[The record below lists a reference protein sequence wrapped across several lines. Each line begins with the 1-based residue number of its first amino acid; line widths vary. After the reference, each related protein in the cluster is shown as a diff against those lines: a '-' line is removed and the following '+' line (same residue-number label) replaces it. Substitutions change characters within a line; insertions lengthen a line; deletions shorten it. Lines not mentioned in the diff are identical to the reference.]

1 MKVLLRIIPIVLC
14 MVLAI
19 STVACSAEPKFQY
32 ESAAA
37 LKALVINEAPD
48 YPETSFIVFS
58 DPHIYAHSLGTDGKA
73 FQAYLAQDRKLLKE
87 SVEILESAI
96 EAIKKVDARFIIV
109 PGDLTKDGERVSHEL
124 AASYFSQLEASG
136 KQVYVIPGNHDI
148 NNGAAY
154 KYIGDTT
161 ERVPNITAAEFVRIY
176 GEFGYQ
182 EALQRDPASL
192 SYLAEP
198 QSGLWLLALDSC
210 RYTEN
215 QEGHEPVTD
224 GKFSALTLQWIENIL
239 KEAATKNKA
248 IIATVHHG
256 IVEHYRG
263 HEKNFGAYIIDDY
276 PAISKLLAMYNVC
289 MVFTGHY
296 HSQDITVTR
305 WTETNKFIFDI
316 ETGSLVTYPCPYR
329 VVSIDKSQKAA
340 IRSYRI
346 LETRTHPN
354 NFQEYARKYVIEGIR
369 GIAAQVIQGYRVER
383 AEAEDLAQQVAEAFV
398 AHYAGD
404 EKLAP
409 NQEPLRT
416 SGLSTMGWFVVTSR
430 KDLVRGLWQDLE
442 PADNNITID
451 LKTGKWEH
459 LK

>member
-1 MKVLLRIIPIVLC
+1 MKTLPRIISIVFC
-14 MVLAI
+14 AILAI
-19 STVACSAEPKFQY
+19 SIIACSPALQY
-32 ESAAA
+32 QTDATPPA
-37 LKALVINEAPD
+37 LLNKEIPS

-58 DPHIYAHSLGTDGKA
+58 DPHVYAPSLGTEGRA

-87 SVEILESAI
+87 SVEILESALD
-96 EAIKKVDARFIIV
+96 AMKKIDARFIIV

-148 NNGAAY
+148 NNGDSY

-161 ERVPNITAAEFVRIY
+161 ERVPNITAAEFTRIY

-198 QSGLWLLALDSC
+198 QAELWLLALDSC
-210 RYTEN
+210 RYAEN
-215 QEGHEPVTD
+215 QEGHEPITD

-239 KEAATKNKA
+239 KEATTKNKA
-248 IIATVHHG
+248 VIATVHHG

-263 HEKNFGAYIIDDY
+263 QEKSFGAYIIDDY
-276 PAISKLLAMYNVC
+276 PAIARLLTMCNVRL
-289 MVFTGHY
+289 VFTGHY
-296 HSQDITVTR
+296 HAQDITLSR
-305 WTETNKFIFDI
+305 WPEANKFTFDI

-329 VVSIDKSQKAA
+329 VVSIDKGQKTTV
-340 IRSYRI
+340 RSYLI
-346 LETRTHPN
+346 QATRSHPDG
-354 NFQEYARKYVIEGIR
+354 FQEYARKYVLEGIK
-369 GIAAQVIQGYRVER
+369 GIATQVIQGYRVER
-383 AEAEDLAQQVAEAFV
+383 AEAEDLARQVAEAFV

-404 EKLAP
+404 EKLRTG
-409 NQEPLRT
+409 QEPMRT
-416 SGLSTMGWFVVTSR
+416 QGLSLTGWFVVTSR
-430 KDLVRGLWQDLE
+430 KDLVQGLWHDLE

-451 LKTGKWEH
+451 LKTGRWEP

>member
-1 MKVLLRIIPIVLC
+1 MKTLPRIISIVFC
-14 MVLAI
+14 VILAI
-19 STVACSAEPKFQY
+19 SIIACSSDPKFQY
-32 ESAAA
+32 QSDATPPA
-37 LKALVINEAPD
+37 LLNKEVPS

-58 DPHIYAHSLGTDGKA
+58 DPHVYAPSLGTEGRA

-87 SVEILESAI
+87 SVEILESALD
-96 EAIKKVDARFIIV
+96 AMKKIDARFIIV

-154 KYIGDTT
+154 KYMGDTT
-161 ERVPNITAAEFVRIY
+161 EHVPNITSAEFAQIY

-182 EALQRDPASL
+182 EALERDPTSL

-198 QSGLWLLALDSC
+198 QAGLWLLALDSC
-210 RYTEN
+210 RYAEN
-215 QEGHEPVTD
+215 QDGHKPITD

-239 KEAATKNKA
+239 KEATTKNKA
-248 IIATVHHG
+248 VIATVHHG

-276 PAISKLLAMYNVC
+276 PAIARLLAMYNVRL
-289 MVFTGHY
+289 VFTGHY
-296 HSQDITVTR
+296 HAQDITLSR
-305 WTETNKFIFDI
+305 WPEANKFTFDI

-329 VVSIDKSQKAA
+329 VVSINTAQKATV
-340 IRSYRI
+340 RSYRVQK
-346 LETRTHPN
+346 TRTHSN
-354 NFQEYARKYVIEGIR
+354 DFQEYARKYVLEGIK
-369 GIAAQVIQGYRVER
+369 GIATQVIQGYRVER
-383 AEAEDLAQQVAEAFV
+383 AEAEDLARQVAEAFV

-404 EKLAP
+404 ENLRAG
-409 NQEPLRT
+409 QEPMRT
-416 SGLSTMGWFVVTSR
+416 QGLSVMGWFVVNSR
-430 KDLVRGLWQDLE
+430 KDLVQGLWHDLE

-451 LKTGKWEH
+451 LKTGRWEP